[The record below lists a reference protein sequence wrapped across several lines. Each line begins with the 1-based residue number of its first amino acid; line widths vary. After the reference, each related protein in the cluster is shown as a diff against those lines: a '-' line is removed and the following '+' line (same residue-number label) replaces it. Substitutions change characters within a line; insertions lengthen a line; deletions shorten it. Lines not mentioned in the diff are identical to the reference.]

1 MDPFRARSIVEM
13 LSRGI
18 DPATGRALRR
28 GDSCAAEDVRAALT
42 EVLEHCTIVSA
53 EQYILETETDACSA
67 REKRA
72 AQNAQRYPRGG
83 ETWSTREERELL
95 SLLRRGKNIY
105 QIAAA
110 LKRTPR
116 AISERM
122 RNLQYATAAREEKRD
137 DA

>member
-18 DPATGRALRR
+18 DPATGLALRHN
-28 GDSCAAEDVRAALT
+28 DSCAAEDVRAALL
-42 EVLEHCTIVSA
+42 EVLSHCTIQSA
-53 EQYILETETDACSA
+53 EQYILETESDAHAA

-72 AQNAQRYPRGG
+72 AQNALRYPRGG
-83 ETWSTREERELL
+83 TPWSAREEQELL

-122 RNLQYATAAREEKRD
+122 RNLQYAAPPSEKKP
-137 DA
+137 